1 MPLDLGLPLRSYGRP
16 PPPERGHRERTLSRP
31 SMGGGDPARAWE
43 AEIPPEPPG
52 RTWEADSELIRRVVE
67 AADGRLIV
75 MGTDGGADSFGTPRF
90 RRAGWGVAIGEY
102 ATGGKCQGTDASAFA
117 GEAQA
122 LLQALRALNG
132 AAKFLEAGRG
142 VPELTERVLIFIDNM
157 AVVNSTKAAIRRG
170 GLPRNAAGIWAEV
183 RELAQ
188 RVPGLEIHR
197 VPSHGK
203 KKAEWRPPD
212 GIDGGVARYLNDKA
226 DTEAT
231 RYAKLAC
238 EDVETQRMGHLE
250 AERWASRVH
259 SELERRSGEMIAQ
272 NARYFKRRRRRA
284 QGVGDQLSESDDPDG
299 DEPEDPDDRGDGPP
313 GGGPPGGGPPGGAP
327 PVWQIVGRS
336 AAQIAP

>member
-1 MPLDLGLPLRSYGRP
+1 
-16 PPPERGHRERTLSRP
+16 
-31 SMGGGDPARAWE
+31 
-43 AEIPPEPPG
+43 
-52 RTWEADSELIRRVVE
+52 
-67 AADGRLIV
+67 

-132 AAKFLEAGRG
+132 AARFLEAGRG

-188 RVPGLEIHR
+188 RVPGLEIHW

-226 DTEAT
+226 DAEAT
-231 RYAKLAC
+231 RYAKLVC

-272 NARYFKRRRRRA
+272 NAPYFKRRRGRA
-284 QGVGDQLSESDDPDG
+284 QGVGGQLSESDDPDG
-299 DEPEDPDDRGDGPP
+299 DEPEDPDDRGVRWSPP
-313 GGGPPGGGPPGGAP
+313 WKRPTGRRP
-327 PVWQIVGRS
+327 PVCQTVGWS
-336 AAQIAP
+336 AAQIVP